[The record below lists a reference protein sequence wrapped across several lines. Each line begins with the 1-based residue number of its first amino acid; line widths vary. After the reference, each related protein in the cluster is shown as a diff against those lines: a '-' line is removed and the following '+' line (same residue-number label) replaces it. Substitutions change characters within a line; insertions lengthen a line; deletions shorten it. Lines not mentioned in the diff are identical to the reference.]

1 MTTTTAT
8 PGRLMLNNVRIA
20 FCQSLHKPEQ
30 VNGEGGFRRGAVLL
44 IDKASPQVAA
54 IEKAIDQLLAAK
66 YPDPK
71 KRAPAEAEM
80 RKKDRIALRDG
91 DDKADKY
98 DGFGGHMALS
108 ANGKAG
114 DTAEEAGPVIL
125 LDQLKQPLTIGSG
138 KPYAGCYVNA
148 SVEIWIQDNQWGKRV
163 NCTLRGVQFLR
174 DGDSFGG
181 GAPANADEFETVT
194 DGADATDFA

>member
-1 MTTTTAT
+1 MSTPT

-44 IDKASPQVAA
+44 IDKADPQVKA
-54 IEKAIDQLLAAK
+54 IERAIDQVLAIK

-71 KRAPAEAEM
+71 KRAPAESEM

-91 DDKADKY
+91 DDKAEKY
-98 DGFGGHMALS
+98 DGFGGCMALS

-125 LDQLKQPLTIGSG
+125 LDQLKQPLTPGSG

-148 SVEIWIQDNQWGKRV
+148 SVELWVQDNQWGKRV

-174 DGDSFGG
+174 DGDAFGG
-181 GAPANADEFETVT
+181 GAPASADEFDTVT
-194 DGADATDFA
+194 EGADAADFA

>member
-1 MTTTTAT
+1 MTTPT
-8 PGRLMLNNVRIA
+8 PGRLMLSNVRIA

-30 VNGEGGFRRGAVLL
+30 VNGEGQYRRGAVLL
-44 IDKASPQVAA
+44 IDKADPQVAA
-54 IEKAIDQLLAAK
+54 IEAAINQVLGIK

-71 KRAPAEAEM
+71 KRAPAESEM

-98 DGFGGHMALS
+98 DGFGGCMALS
-108 ANGKAG
+108 ANGKGG
-114 DTAEEAGPVIL
+114 DTPEEAGPVIL
-125 LDQLKQPLTIGSG
+125 LDQLKQPLSVGSG

-148 SVEIWIQDNQWGKRV
+148 SVELWVQDNQWGKRV

-174 DGDSFGG
+174 DGDAFGG
-181 GAPANADEFETVT
+181 GAPASADEFDTVT
-194 DGADATDFA
+194 EGADAADFA